1 MAHLVKIKLDGDLRI
16 MEIPSPPRFDELVKT
31 VMEAYSLPAGVEKQ
45 LTFTYKDNEGDEV
58 RFDTN
63 AELDLAVRTSS
74 VPLRIMVANPP
85 PSSSASSSSRSTP
98 NPEATSAAPPSIPS
112 TPGYAVASNVGSVVG
127 GGDEADMIM
136 VDMPGEAAAAAA
148 GPSGGS
154 VDGSQADGP
163 EKEAINPQAAF
174 ETEAAAAR
182 DPEGSLL
189 YQKASMRLAKRF
201 KVHLTPTQLWRVMAL
216 FQIQGRQL
224 VVFGLAPHRSLDA
237 AASASASDVGSSDE
251 EGGESKP
258 SAVRGLKRSKSQV
271 ARTIVADH
279 VQRLLGLNGVELP
292 EDEVQPLLQALRV
305 RSRRLVR
312 LGLLGPEFVE
322 DMPDGHY
329 HRDGKGPRGGPPGH
343 PMHGH
348 GHGPGGRFGG
358 RGGGGRGGGPPYG
371 RGGGPPP
378 MMPFHSP
385 PPFHHQG
392 GGFSGP
398 HGGGGG
404 GAAAAAERRV
414 VPLTG
419 LRLRADPPPR
429 T

>member
-1 MAHLVKIKLDGDLRI
+1 
-16 MEIPSPPRFDELVKT
+16 
-31 VMEAYSLPAGVEKQ
+31 MEAYSMPAGVEKQ

-63 AELDLAVRTSS
+63 AELDLAIRNSS

-98 NPEATSAAPPSIPS
+98 NPEATSAAPPSIPF

-174 ETEAAAAR
+174 EAEAAAAR

-224 VVFGLAPHRSLDA
+224 VVFGLSPHRSLDA
-237 AASASASDVGSSDE
+237 AAAAASDLDSSDE
-251 EGGESKP
+251 EGGENKP

-271 ARTIVADH
+271 AQTIVADH

-312 LGLLGPEFVE
+312 LGLLGPEFLE

-358 RGGGGRGGGPPYG
+358 RGGGGRGGGPPSG
-371 RGGGPPP
+371 RGGGAPP
-378 MMPFHSP
+378 MPFHSP
-385 PPFHHQG
+385 PPLHYQG

-398 HGGGGG
+398 HGGGGAE
-404 GAAAAAERRV
+404 GAAHRSPPRR
-414 VPLTG
+414 G
-419 LRLRADPPPR
+419 PPPPHMMGMGMGGPPMEPSHGHHHQR
-429 T
+429 GGGRHPPPPHMRG